1 MALVARRTGRRRR
14 LMSEINVVPYVDVM
28 LVLVVILMVA
38 VPFVVPSVVELPVV
52 GRAGQQQMTPVRVV
66 VRADGRISILADR
79 VETPIGAGE
88 LVTAVRQRQA
98 GNADMPVVVEA
109 DANVQYRAVM
119 AAVNELQ
126 KAGVRRVGLAVVS
139 APNGR

>member
-1 MALVARRTGRRRR
+1 
-14 LMSEINVVPYVDVM
+14 
-28 LVLVVILMVA
+28 
-38 VPFVVPSVVELPVV
+38 
-52 GRAGQQQMTPVRVV
+52 
-66 VRADGRISILADR
+66 VRADGRLSILTDR